1 MMKIGICD
9 DEQIICEILKEKV
22 EICLEE
28 NDIDAEILCFQRGQ
42 ELLGMEEKLDILFL
56 DIEMPEIDGIETGK
70 KLRQQGKDCRIIV
83 ATSRVDRFKEAFRIN
98 AFRFITK
105 PFEIDEVREVL
116 QEAVVSLGGT
126 KKIEVYRNREKYN
139 ILCKDIFLIKAI
151 DSSVEFVLEDGR
163 YRKESSLS
171 ELEKELDKNTF
182 FRINRQCVVNINKIE
197 RYEKGNVWIHG
208 DIKKVSQRRKKEF
221 QLAYREH
228 FV

>member
-28 NDIDAEILCFQRGQ
+28 NDIDAEILCFQRGR
-42 ELLGMEEKLDILFL
+42 ELLGTEEKLDILFL

-70 KLRQQGKDCRIIV
+70 KLLQQGKDCRIIV
-83 ATSRVDRFKEAFRIN
+83 ATSRVERFKEAFRIN

-139 ILCKDIFLIKAI
+139 ILCKDIFFIEAI
-151 DSSVEFVLEDGR
+151 DSSVEFVLEEGR

-171 ELEKELDKNTF
+171 ELEKELEKNIF
-182 FRINRQCVVNINKIE
+182 FRINRQCMVNINKIE
-197 RYEKGNVWIHG
+197 RYEKGNVWILG

-228 FV
+228 FA